1 MDHSRRNQ
9 LMSITNTM
17 NTKPGPIATTGT
29 STSLVSQLA
38 RRVSVL
44 SVITL
49 LGLLLATVTGTVGT
63 LLASKSTLENTSAA
77 AARRFDLFL
86 ASLESDLKATGSSI
100 GTSQSVPDVFRAA
113 LGRWPSIFQLSFID
127 PTGKMLAQRQRVGT
141 TDLAPVAAQPWLP
154 TVQSGTVYVSPVDSK
169 EFGVPFVD
177 MAIPVADI
185 TGSFQGTLVAK
196 IDLSSLWSEVVAVQI
211 GQSGYAY
218 ITDENGHILVYRD
231 LHLVQNP
238 GNAQTAPTIIDLTGN
253 TPQTI
258 AGNNLLNVYRGV
270 DGQLVVGLGY
280 QLSTVPWFALV
291 EQPLSEALQ
300 GFFIVLLGLCAAFV
314 VVVWLVYG
322 IVRFTRSKI
331 VTPILTLRDGVNA
344 IRQGDLE
351 QRIDLPS
358 SGGNEIGA
366 LAGAF
371 NDMAERVE
379 TRTQELVVA
388 NALAK
393 ESTRLKSEFMATMS
407 HELRTP
413 LNAMLGFSGIL
424 LEGMGGEIDDEAK
437 HMIERIDSNSRR
449 LLGLI
454 NDVLDIA
461 KIEAGRME
469 MVYTRVEPQAL
480 ARQWKNQMSV
490 LAEQKNL
497 TFETAIAQALPPQL
511 YADQEKLSQVAVNL
525 LSNAFKFT
533 EQGCVKLTM
542 RPEGESFVLE
552 VSDTGIGIPPHAL
565 NYIFDEFRQLDGSS
579 RRAYGGSGLGLAI
592 VRNLCRMMDGNIRV
606 VSAVGEGSTFI
617 VTLPLKPVLEAA

>member
-1 MDHSRRNQ
+1 
-9 LMSITNTM
+9 MSMTTTM
-17 NTKPGPIATTGT
+17 NIQPDQMTPSSPSA
-29 STSLVSQLA
+29 SLISQLA

-44 SVITL
+44 SAITL
-49 LGLLLATVTGTVGT
+49 IGLLLASVTGTVGT
-63 LLASKSTLENTSAA
+63 LLASKSTLENTSTA

-100 GTSQSVPDVFRAA
+100 GTNQSLPDVFRAA

-127 PTGKMLAQRQRVGT
+127 PTGKVLGQRQRVGT
-141 TDLAPVAAQPWLP
+141 SDVTSVTSQPWLS
-154 TVQSGTVYVSPVDSK
+154 TVQSGSVYISPVDSK

-177 MAIPVADI
+177 IAIPVAD
-185 TGSFQGTLVAK
+185 TANSFQGTLVAK

-218 ITDENGHILVYRD
+218 ITDESGHVLVYRD
-231 LHLVQNP
+231 LHVVQSQ
-238 GNAQTAPTIIDLTGN
+238 GNSQTAPTLVDLTGN
-253 TPQTI
+253 SPQTI

-291 EQPLSEALQ
+291 EQPLTEALQ
-300 GFFIVLLGLCAAFV
+300 GFFVVIFGLLLAFL

-322 IVRFTRSKI
+322 ILRFTRSKI

-344 IRQGDLE
+344 IRQGNLE

-358 SGGNEIGA
+358 SEGNEIGA

-371 NDMAERVE
+371 NEMAERVE

-393 ESTRLKSEFMATMS
+393 ESARLKSEFMATMS

-424 LEGMGGEIDDEAK
+424 LEGMGGEIDEEAT

-449 LLGLI
+449 LLSLI

-469 MVYTRVEPQAL
+469 MVYTPVEPQAL

-497 TFETAIAQALPPQL
+497 TFETVIAQALPTQL
-511 YADQEKLSQVAVNL
+511 YADQERLSQVAVNL

-533 EQGCVKLTM
+533 EKGCVKLTL

>member
-1 MDHSRRNQ
+1 
-9 LMSITNTM
+9 M
-17 NTKPGPIATTGT
+17 NTTMSQNTTGGP
-29 STSLVSQLA
+29 SASLINQLA
-38 RRVSVL
+38 RRVSLL

-49 LGLLLATVTGTVGT
+49 LALALAAITGTFGT
-63 LLASKSTLENTSAA
+63 LLLSKATLQNTSTA

-86 ASLESDLKATGSSI
+86 ASLESDLKATASATQ
-100 GTSQSVPDVFRAA
+100 TSQSVSDVFRSA
-113 LGRWPSIFQLSFID
+113 LDRWPSIFELSYID
-127 PTGKMLAQRQRVGT
+127 PKGLVLAQRQRVGAANLT
-141 TDLAPVAAQPWLP
+141 SVAVQPWLSA
-154 TVQSGTVYVSPVDSK
+154 VQSGAVYVSPVDER

-177 MAIPVADI
+177 IAIPVADA
-185 TGSFQGTLVAK
+185 TNNFQGTLVAK
-196 IDLSSLWSEVVAVQI
+196 IDLSSLWSEVVAVRI

-218 ITDENGHILVYRD
+218 LTDENGQVLVYRD
-231 LHLVQNP
+231 LRLVQSQ
-238 GNAQTAPTIIDLTGN
+238 GSTQTAPTVYDLTGN
-253 TPQTI
+253 TPQII
-258 AGNNLLNVYRGV
+258 AGSNFLNVYRGL

-300 GFFIVLLGLCAAFV
+300 GFFAIIIGLLAAFLV
-314 VVVWLVYG
+314 VVALVYS

-331 VTPILTLRDGVNA
+331 VTPILALRDGVNA
-344 IRQGDLE
+344 LRAGNLE
-351 QRIDLPS
+351 QRIDMPS
-358 SGGNEIGA
+358 SEGSEIGA
-366 LAGAF
+366 LAEAF
-371 NDMAERVE
+371 NEMAERVE
-379 TRTQELVVA
+379 TRTRELVTA

-424 LEGMGGEIDDEAK
+424 LEGMGGELDDEAK
-437 HMIERIDSNSRR
+437 HMVERIDSNSRR
-449 LLGLI
+449 LLSLI

-469 MVYTRVEPQAL
+469 MVYTPVAPGAL

-490 LAEQKNL
+490 LAERKGL
-497 TFETAIAQALPPQL
+497 EFEIAAAPSLPPEI
-511 YADQEKLSQVAVNL
+511 YADQERLSQVAINL

-533 EQGCVKLTM
+533 EKGCVKLAM
-542 RPEGESFVLE
+542 RPEGASFVLE

-592 VRNLCRMMDGNIRV
+592 VRNLCRMMDGSIRV
-606 VSAVGEGSTFI
+606 VSTPGEGSTFI
-617 VTLPLKPVLEAA
+617 VTLPLKPVLAVSPEYA

>member
-1 MDHSRRNQ
+1 
-9 LMSITNTM
+9 M
-17 NTKPGPIATTGT
+17 NPPNPPIAMKAAVAAP
-29 STSLVSQLA
+29 SASLVSQLA
-38 RRVSVL
+38 RRVSLL

-49 LGLLLATVTGTVGT
+49 LALLLATVTGLFGT
-63 LLASKSTLENTSAA
+63 LLLSKATLQNTSTA

-86 ASLESDLKATGSSI
+86 ASLESDLKATASATQ
-100 GTSQSVPDVFRAA
+100 TSQNVSDVFRDT
-113 LGRWPSIFQLSFID
+113 LGRWPSIFTLSLIN
-127 PTGKMLAQRQRVGT
+127 PQGLVLAQRHRVGAA
-141 TDLAPVAAQPWLP
+141 DLTPVPYQPWSS
-154 TVQSGTVYVSPVDSK
+154 TVQAGDVYVSEVNSK

-177 MAIPVADI
+177 IAIPVTDTANN
-185 TGSFQGTLVAK
+185 FQGTLVAQ
-196 IDLSSLWSEVVAVQI
+196 IDLSSLWSEVVAVRI

-218 ITDENGHILVYRD
+218 ITDENGQILVYRD
-231 LHLVQNP
+231 LHVVQSQ
-238 GNAQTAPTIIDLTGN
+238 GTAQTAPTVDDLTGN
-253 TPQTI
+253 SSQTI
-258 AGNNLLNVYRGV
+258 ASGSLLNVYRGV

-300 GFFIVLLGLCAAFV
+300 GFFAIILALLVAFALV
-314 VVVWLVYG
+314 MALVYS

-331 VTPILTLRDGVNA
+331 VTPILKLRDGVNA
-344 IRQGDLE
+344 IRQGNLE

-358 SGGNEIGA
+358 SENNEIGS
-366 LAGAF
+366 LAETF
-371 NDMAERVE
+371 NEMAERVE
-379 TRTQELVVA
+379 TRTRELVTA

-424 LEGMGGEIDDEAK
+424 LEGMGGELDEEAT
-437 HMIERIDSNSRR
+437 HMVERIDSNSRR

-469 MVYTRVEPQAL
+469 MVYTPVEPQAL
-480 ARQWKNQMSV
+480 ARQWKNQMGV
-490 LAEQKNL
+490 LAERKHL
-497 TFETAIAQALPPQL
+497 GFDIVIDESLPPQIL
-511 YADQEKLSQVAVNL
+511 ADQERLSQVIINL

-533 EQGCVKLTM
+533 EKGGVKLSM
-542 RPEGESFVLE
+542 RPEGETFVLE
-552 VSDTGIGIPPHAL
+552 VNDTGIGIPPHAL

-592 VRNLCRMMDGNIRV
+592 VRNLCRMMDGSIRV
-606 VSAVGEGSTFI
+606 VSTLGQGSTFT
-617 VTLPLKPVLEAA
+617 VTLPLKPVLEYA